1 MEIKQCMLT
10 NNITYKAQRPIN
22 LKGIVVHS
30 TGVNQRYLARWVQ
43 PSDDDPNKDTIIA
56 DLGKNYNNNSWNKDT
71 VSTIVHCMIGYNKA
85 DEVEV
90 YQTMP
95 FDICCGGVYHGVNGS
110 FNDSH
115 IQFEMLEDNHKD
127 EAYFREVVG
136 NGIKLCAYLCKEF
149 GLPVSSI
156 VSHYECGRMGYGS
169 MHGDPE
175 NWLKDFGY
183 TMDDFRKAV
192 EEEMGAVTVFKKGD
206 IVGIKPGVTKNI
218 NNRELAKWVY
228 DGRDLWVYS
237 SDERQTKITIDK
249 TLNQVTAAM
258 HTSDLYLKES
268 VSEPESVTVSK
279 EEYDK
284 LVADKIALQT
294 AYDNLCNSYDEL
306 SNDYDTVRQERDAL
320 RETALD
326 LRGKIEKIREIAQ

>member
-43 PSDDDPNKDTIIA
+43 PSDDDPNKDAIIA
-56 DLGKNYNNNSWNKDT
+56 DLGKNYNGNSWNNSNC
-71 VSTIVHCMIGYNKA
+71 STIVHCMIGYNKA

-192 EEEMGAVTVFKKGD
+192 EEEMASGTVFKKGD
-206 IVGIKPGVTKNI
+206 KVGLNEGVMTYANGKTI
-218 NNRELAKWVY
+218 AGFVK
-228 DGRDLWVYS
+228 DGRPLWVMA
-237 SDERQTKITIDK
+237 SDPSRTLITIDS
-249 TLNQVTAAM
+249 TLSAA
-258 HTSDLYLKES
+258 TGYVRTKDLHLY
-268 VSEPESVTVSK
+268 VEPTEETVSK
-279 EEYDK
+279 SEYDK
-284 LVADKIALQT
+284 IVADKIALQS

-306 SNDYDTVRQERDAL
+306 SNDYDTVRKERDTL

-326 LRGKIEKIREIAQ
+326 LKEKIDKIREIVQ